1 MSETP
6 PTGSPP
12 AEAPDAEPS
21 AVDRLLERIE
31 SGLSRQHLAEAL
43 EPIHAADIAD
53 LLEELEED
61 EHIDAV
67 VGLLDL
73 EETADVIHEVRGEH
87 KEELLEAIP
96 DERLAEVLGEME
108 PDEAAAALDLIDEQR
123 ARAVLQQVEHG
134 QASNIRALRGFEPET
149 AGRVMTTEY
158 LAVSAGDTVE
168 EALAK
173 ARAEAEEIETLS
185 TVMVVDKQGRLVALA
200 SIEDLIGAEAGT
212 PVSEVMDRAVIS
224 VHAERDREVA
234 AHMMEKYDL
243 GVLPVTGDGGRL
255 LGIITFDDV
264 MAILEDEAEED
275 MYRMAGIGAD
285 DPLSEG
291 VVRRANKRLPWLAT
305 TLIGGL
311 LLAIIISWFQP
322 TLKAIVALVSFFPVI
337 MGLAGNVGIQ
347 SSTITVRGLATGE
360 VDLGDVFWLLRR
372 EIAVGAMIGLV
383 CAVIIGVAAHAFL
396 GLNPERATGVNNILH
411 FTGILSIS
419 CFFGILVGVVIGT
432 AAPLLC
438 HRMGVDPAVAAGPFV
453 TVTVDVAAQILYLG
467 FATLFLL

>member
-1 MSETP
+1 
-6 PTGSPP
+6 
-12 AEAPDAEPS
+12 
-21 AVDRLLERIE
+21 
-31 SGLSRQHLAEAL
+31 
-43 EPIHAADIAD
+43 
-53 LLEELEED
+53 
-61 EHIDAV
+61 
-67 VGLLDL
+67 
-73 EETADVIHEVRGEH
+73 
-87 KEELLEAIP
+87 
-96 DERLAEVLGEME
+96 
-108 PDEAAAALDLIDEQR
+108 
-123 ARAVLQQVEHG
+123 
-134 QASNIRALRGFEPET
+134 
-149 AGRVMTTEY
+149 
-158 LAVSAGDTVE
+158 
-168 EALAK
+168 
-173 ARAEAEEIETLS
+173 
-185 TVMVVDKQGRLVALA
+185 
-200 SIEDLIGAEAGT
+200 
-212 PVSEVMDRAVIS
+212 MDRAVIS